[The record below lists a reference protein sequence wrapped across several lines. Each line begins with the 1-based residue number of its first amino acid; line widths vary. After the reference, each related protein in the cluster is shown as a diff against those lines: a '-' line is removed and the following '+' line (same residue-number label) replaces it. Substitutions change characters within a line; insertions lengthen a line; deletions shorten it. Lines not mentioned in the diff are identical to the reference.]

1 MIPWSAFVYTNSGK
15 VIFLTDSIVLRNSLI
30 NGVTF
35 ATRGEEYREK
45 LTPHPRV
52 VRFMETIELELKST

>member
-1 MIPWSAFVYTNSGK
+1 
-15 VIFLTDSIVLRNSLI
+15 LCL

-45 LTPHPRV
+45 LTLHPRV
-52 VRFMETIELELKST
+52 VRFMGTIELDLKSTEDKILQEQTVSGS